1 MTGQIEIGGYPD
13 FGRRSPF
20 LSPSVSLYG
29 RNTCFGS
36 QCHILCV
43 HSHTLA
49 ISRQA
54 KTTFFFIVFRSNL
67 CVTRSVYGWMMSLIP
82 LSSRGKYI
90 NNIITVIIFCAFLKP
105 HLHCFANRSFLVT
118 GSIGCISLAS
128 GCGVMTL
135 TGTCV
140 PLPVLF
146 PQIKKRE
153 IL

>member
-1 MTGQIEIGGYPD
+1 MCYTFRLWLD
-13 FGRRSPF
+13 D
-20 LSPSVSLYG
+20 VSD
-29 RNTCFGS
+29 
-36 QCHILCV
+36 
-43 HSHTLA
+43 
-49 ISRQA
+49 
-54 KTTFFFIVFRSNL
+54 
-67 CVTRSVYGWMMSLIP
+67 
-82 LSSRGKYI
+82 
-90 NNIITVIIFCAFLKP
+90 TVIISWQIYKQYYYGHHIYAFLKP